1 VVRIPRPLS
10 AIAPLAAATAFAF
23 AVAVAAQAPERAN
36 PASDAPEGTRAA
48 APAGGFPA
56 TYADALAR
64 WRTPEDID
72 RWIGASFHY
81 DAARARRLS
90 ESERTRSGTPAI
102 LAPAT
107 FYADPAG
114 VCVDLARFGVET
126 LAAVDPSTRPRYLMI
141 EFDPAQVGGELLRR
155 HWVATRRQDG
165 AILVYA
171 DSKRPGHVAGPYA
184 SIDDFVRDYA
194 AYRGRRI
201 VTVQERES
209 YARTMRAAAPRRERG
224 P

>member
-1 VVRIPRPLS
+1 MVRLPRALS
-10 AIAPLAAATAFAF
+10 AIAPFAATAAF
-23 AVAVAAQAPERAN
+23 TLALTAPVHASERAN
-36 PASDAPEGTRAA
+36 PASDAPEGPRLE

-64 WRTPEDID
+64 WRTPGDID
-72 RWIGASFHY
+72 RWIGASFRY

-90 ESERTRSGTPAI
+90 ESERARSGTPAI
-102 LAPAT
+102 LAPDA

-114 VCVDLARFGVET
+114 VCVDLARFGVEA
-126 LAAVDPSTRPRYLMI
+126 LAAVDPAAGPRYLMI
-141 EFDPAQVGGELLRR
+141 EFDPSEVGGDVLRR

-165 AILVYA
+165 GILVYA

-184 SIDDFVRDYA
+184 SIDDFARDYA

-201 VTVQERES
+201 VSVQERES
-209 YARTMRAAAPRRERG
+209 YARTMRATAPRRERS

>member
-1 VVRIPRPLS
+1 MVCLPRALS
-10 AIAPLAAATAFAF
+10 AFAPFAAAATFAF
-23 AVAVAAQAPERAN
+23 ALAVGAQAPERAN
-36 PASDAPEGTRAA
+36 PASDAPEGPRAA
-48 APAGGFPA
+48 APAGGFPP

-64 WRTPEDID
+64 WRTPGDID
-72 RWIGASFHY
+72 RWIGASFRY

-90 ESERTRSGTPAI
+90 ESERARSGTPAI
-102 LAPAT
+102 LAPAA
-107 FYADPAG
+107 FYADPVG

-126 LAAVDPSTRPRYLMI
+126 LAAVDPSARARYLMI
-141 EFDPAQVGGELLRR
+141 EFDPAQVGGEVLRR

-201 VTVQERES
+201 VSVQERES
-209 YARTMRAAAPRRERG
+209 YARTTRAAAPRKERA